1 MVEGRGEV
9 TCPACGHEIGPAE
22 RTGVTYMGALCE
34 ICLDKADGCAPEE
47 DDNAIYADDD
57 PR

>member
-22 RTGVTYMGALCE
+22 RTGVTYMGVLCE

-47 DDNAIYADDD
+47 DG
-57 PR
+57 